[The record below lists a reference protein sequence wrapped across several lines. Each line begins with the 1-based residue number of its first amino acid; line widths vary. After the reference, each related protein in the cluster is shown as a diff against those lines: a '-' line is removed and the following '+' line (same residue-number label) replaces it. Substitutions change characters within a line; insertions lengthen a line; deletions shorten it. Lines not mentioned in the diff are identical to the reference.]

1 MSGDLRRWSLARSEK
16 EGMNNLDYSENR
28 TGTFWLLFLMSVT
41 FEQPL
46 CSIAL
51 SDLHIVYDVA
61 TFVGSR
67 TACKSSEGS

>member
-28 TGTFWLLFLMSVT
+28 TGIFWLLFLMSVT

-51 SDLHIVYDVA
+51 SDLHIIYGGVTSGGIRA
-61 TFVGSR
+61 
-67 TACKSSEGS
+67 ACKSSKGS